1 MDLNDKKHPMTQQM
15 EGYVLRFSTV
25 ASVQHATFPKFN
37 IEPQNRFCWQVRND
51 PKFPGFPSFWTIG
64 GGNLGHTTVKVSR
77 CCAGWIWIIA
87 CRMVECTSR
96 PIFWESRFFLRPP
109 EGGSSYGVKL
119 GSFSVPNISAF
130 IFPGGQSARTFYWRC
145 FSGIWKSKM
154 DVLTLQNQ
162 HHGLASDS
170 CDHSLAKEAG
180 NVGCVWASI
189 GGKDLSKRWV
199 AMIWREFP
207 FSKASC
213 LVSIHWLVVRCTIVD
228 RRRTCTC
235 TGDG

>member
-109 EGGSSYGVKL
+109 EGGQATVWSWGRFPFRTSPPLFFRGDNQLEPFIEDVFQEFENPKWMYWPYKTNITVWLVILATIRMRKKRGMLVVFGRVLEERTCPKGEL
-119 GSFSVPNISAF
+119 LWFEGSFPFPKHLVWYPF
-130 IFPGGQSARTFYWRC
+130 I
-145 FSGIWKSKM
+145 
-154 DVLTLQNQ
+154 
-162 HHGLASDS
+162 
-170 CDHSLAKEAG
+170 
-180 NVGCVWASI
+180 
-189 GGKDLSKRWV
+189 DL
-199 AMIWREFP
+199 
-207 FSKASC
+207 
-213 LVSIHWLVVRCTIVD
+213 
-228 RRRTCTC
+228 
-235 TGDG
+235 